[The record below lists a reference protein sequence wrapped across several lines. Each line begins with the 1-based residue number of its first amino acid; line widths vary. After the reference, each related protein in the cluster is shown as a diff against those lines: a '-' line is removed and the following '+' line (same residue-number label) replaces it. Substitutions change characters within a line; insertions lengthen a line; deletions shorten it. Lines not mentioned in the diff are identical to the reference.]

1 MKSIKKLICMLF
13 MLVLSI
19 TNVNAANE
27 KGTITI
33 NKAIVNE
40 EYNIYKVLDLE
51 TYDKVNKHYI
61 YRAASDLETDWET
74 FLDGATD
81 YLEARNENGDKYY
94 VWKDGVDKSKAKE
107 FAEKAYKYAKDN
119 NITPTKTKKATST
132 SVVFDKLDL
141 GYYLVDSSV
150 GALLHLTTTNPSA
163 TVNEKNTLN
172 PNVDKNVLENNST
185 GEYGKENDDM
195 IGSTISYKTTITTG
209 AGYGNYVLYDVMDI
223 GLTFNVNS
231 VVVKIGDEVVDSK
244 NYTVKTD
251 VTSYTFVIE
260 FNDEFIL
267 KQPKNT
273 NIDVYYTATLNKDAT
288 VEGKGNVNETYLE
301 YGNKTE
307 TKHSKTTTYTYA
319 FDLVKTNKEGKELT
333 GAEFILLDKYGNK
346 IKVVLKDEETK
357 TYRIATGNEIGV
369 NIKAGKATIE
379 GLDKDSYK
387 LEEVVSPEGYNK
399 LTSPVEFRVDGKPN
413 ITVIERTLVEV
424 INYTGSELPETGG
437 IGTKLFI
444 TSGLSL
450 VLICGLV
457 LVTKLRLY
465 KNI

>member
-13 MLVLSI
+13 MLVLSVV
-19 TNVNAANE
+19 NVSAAE

-40 EYNIYKVLDLE
+40 SYNIYKVLDLE
-51 TYDKVNKHYI
+51 TYDKVNNHYI
-61 YRAASDLETDWET
+61 YRAASGWET

-94 VWKDGVDKSKAKE
+94 VWKDGVDKSMAKE

-119 NITPTKTKKATST
+119 NTPTMTKKAIST
-132 SVVFDKLDL
+132 SVVFDNLDL

-150 GALLHLTTTNPSA
+150 GALLHLTTTNPTA

-172 PNVDKNVLENNST
+172 PNVDKNVLENST
-185 GEYGKENDDM
+185 GVYGKENDDI
-195 IGSTISYKTTITTG
+195 IGSTIKYKTTITTG
-209 AGYGNYVLYDVMDI
+209 AGYGNYVLYDVMNK
-223 GLTFNVNS
+223 GLTFNANS
-231 VVVKIGDEVVDSK
+231 VEVKIGDEVVEST

-251 VTSYTFVIE
+251 VTGYTFVIE
-260 FNDEFIL
+260 FKDEFIL

-288 VEGKGNVNETYLE
+288 IEGDGNINETFLK
-301 YGNKTE
+301 YGNNIETDKKKTI
-307 TKHSKTTTYTYA
+307 TYTYA
-319 FDLVKTNKEGKELT
+319 FEIIKTNKEGVELT
-333 GAEFILLDKYGNK
+333 GAEFKLLDKLGNE
-346 IKVVLKDEETK
+346 IKVILKDEETK

-387 LEEVVSPEGYNK
+387 LKEVVSPEGYNK
-399 LTSPVEFRVDGKPN
+399 LTSPVEFRVNGKTN
-413 ITVIERTLVEV
+413 VTIIERTLVNV

>member
-13 MLVLSI
+13 MLVLSVV
-19 TNVNAANE
+19 NVSAAE

-40 EYNIYKVLDLE
+40 SYNIYKVLDLE
-51 TYDKVNKHYI
+51 TYDKVNNHYI
-61 YRAASDLETDWET
+61 YRAASGWET

-94 VWKDGVDKSKAKE
+94 VWKDGVDKSRAKE

-119 NITPTKTKKATST
+119 NITPTMTKEATST
-132 SVVFDKLDL
+132 SVVFDNLDL

-150 GALLHLTTTNPSA
+150 GALLHLTTTNPTA

-172 PNVDKNVLENNST
+172 PNVDKNVLENST
-185 GEYGKENDDM
+185 GVYGKENDDI
-195 IGSTISYKTTITTG
+195 IGSTINYKSTITTG
-209 AGYGNYVLYDVMDI
+209 AGYGSYVLYDKMDK

-231 VVVKIGDEVVDSK
+231 VVVKIGDDVVEAN
-244 NYTVKTD
+244 NYVVKTN
-251 VTSYTFVIE
+251 VTDYTFVIE

-288 VEGKGNVNETYLE
+288 IEGDGNINETFLK
-301 YGNKTE
+301 YGNNITTDKKKTI
-307 TKHSKTTTYTYA
+307 TYTYA
-319 FDLVKTNKEGKELT
+319 FEIIKTNKEGVELT
-333 GAEFILLDKYGNK
+333 GAEFILLDKLGNE
-346 IKVVLKDEETK
+346 IKVILKDEETK

-387 LEEVVSPEGYNK
+387 LKEVVSPEGYNK
-399 LTSPVEFRVDGKPN
+399 LTSPVEFSVNGKTN
-413 ITVIERTLVEV
+413 VTIIERTRVNV

>member
-51 TYDKVNKHYI
+51 TYDKVNNHYI
-61 YRAASDLETDWET
+61 YRAASGWET

-81 YLEARNENGDKYY
+81 YLEVRNENGDKYY
-94 VWKDGVDKSKAKE
+94 VWKDGVDKSRAKE

-119 NITPTKTKKATST
+119 NNITPTTKTANTTK
-132 SVVFDKLDL
+132 VVFDNLDL

-150 GALLHLTTTNPSA
+150 GALLHLTTTNPTA

-172 PNVDKNVLENNST
+172 PNVDKNVLENST
-185 GEYGKENDDM
+185 GVYGKENDDM
-195 IGSTISYKTTITTG
+195 IGSTINYKSTITTG
-209 AGYGNYVLYDVMDI
+209 AGYGSYVLYDKMDK

-231 VVVKIGDEVVDSK
+231 VVVKIGDDVVEAN
-244 NYTVKTD
+244 NYVVKTNFTD
-251 VTSYTFVIE
+251 YTFVIE

-288 VEGKGNVNETYLE
+288 IEGDGNINETFLK
-301 YGNKTE
+301 YGNNITTDKKKTI
-307 TKHSKTTTYTYA
+307 TYTYA
-319 FDLVKTNKEGKELT
+319 FEIIKTNKEGVELT
-333 GAEFILLDKYGNK
+333 GAEFILLDKLGNE
-346 IKVVLKDEETK
+346 IKVILKDEETK

-369 NIKAGKATIE
+369 NIKVGKATIE

-387 LEEVVSPEGYNK
+387 LKEVVSPEGYNK
-399 LTSPVEFRVDGKPN
+399 LTSPVEFSVNGKTN
-413 ITVIERTLVEV
+413 VTIIERTRVNV

>member
-13 MLVLSI
+13 MLVLSVV
-19 TNVNAANE
+19 NVSAAE
-27 KGTITI
+27 KGTIMI

-40 EYNIYKVLDLE
+40 SYNIYKVLDLE
-51 TYDKVNKHYI
+51 TYDKVNNHYI
-61 YRAASDLETDWET
+61 YRAASGWET
-74 FLDGATD
+74 FLNGATD

-94 VWKDGVDKSKAKE
+94 VWKDGVDKSRAKE

-119 NITPTKTKKATST
+119 NITPTMTKKATST
-132 SVVFDKLDL
+132 SVVFDNLDL

-150 GALLHLTTTNPSA
+150 GALLHLTTTNPTA

-172 PNVDKNVLENNST
+172 PNVDKNVLENST
-185 GEYGKENDDM
+185 GVYGKENDDI
-195 IGSTISYKTTITTG
+195 IGSTINYKSTITTG
-209 AGYGNYVLYDVMDI
+209 AGYGSYVLYDKMDK

-231 VVVKIGDEVVDSK
+231 VVVKIGDDVVDVN
-244 NYTVKTD
+244 NYVVKTN
-251 VTSYTFVIE
+251 VTDYTFVIE

-288 VEGKGNVNETYLE
+288 IEGDGNINETFLK
-301 YGNKTE
+301 YGNNITTDKKKTI
-307 TKHSKTTTYTYA
+307 TYTYA
-319 FDLVKTNKEGKELT
+319 FEIIKTNKEGVELT
-333 GAEFILLDKYGNK
+333 GAEFILLDKLGNE
-346 IKVVLKDEETK
+346 IKVILKDEETK

-369 NIKAGKATIE
+369 NIKVGKATIE

-387 LEEVVSPEGYNK
+387 LKEVVSPEGYNK
-399 LTSPVEFRVDGKPN
+399 LTSPVEFSVNGKTN
-413 ITVIERTLVEV
+413 DTIERTRVNV

>member
-13 MLVLSI
+13 MLVLSVV
-19 TNVNAANE
+19 NVSAAE

-40 EYNIYKVLDLE
+40 SYNIYKVLDLE
-51 TYDKVNKHYI
+51 TYDKVNNHYI
-61 YRAASDLETDWET
+61 YRAASGWET

-94 VWKDGVDKSKAKE
+94 VWKDGVDKSRAKE
-107 FAEKAYKYAKDN
+107 FAEKAYKYAKEN
-119 NITPTKTKKATST
+119 NITPTMTKKATST
-132 SVVFDKLDL
+132 SVVFDNLDL

-150 GALLHLTTTNPSA
+150 GALLHLTTTNPTA

-172 PNVDKNVLENNST
+172 PNVDKNVLENST
-185 GEYGKENDDM
+185 GVYGKENDDM
-195 IGSTISYKTTITTG
+195 IGSTINYKSTITTG
-209 AGYGNYVLYDVMDI
+209 AGYGSYVLYDKMDK

-231 VVVKIGDEVVDSK
+231 VVVKIGDDVVDVN
-244 NYTVKTD
+244 NYVVKTN
-251 VTSYTFVIE
+251 VTDYTFVIE

-288 VEGKGNVNETYLE
+288 IEGDGNKNETFLK
-301 YGNKTE
+301 YGNNITTDKKKTI
-307 TKHSKTTTYTYA
+307 TYTYA
-319 FDLVKTNKEGKELT
+319 FEIIKTNKEGVELT
-333 GAEFILLDKYGNK
+333 GAEFILLDKLGNE
-346 IKVVLKDEETK
+346 IKVILKDEETK

-387 LEEVVSPEGYNK
+387 LKEVVSPEGYNK
-399 LTSPVEFRVDGKPN
+399 LTSPVEFSVNGKTN
-413 ITVIERTLVEV
+413 DTIERTRVNV

>member
-13 MLVLSI
+13 MLVLSVV
-19 TNVNAANE
+19 NVSAAE

-40 EYNIYKVLDLE
+40 SYNIYKVLDLE
-51 TYDKVNKHYI
+51 TYDKVNNHYI
-61 YRAASDLETDWET
+61 YRATNEWKA
-74 FLDGATD
+74 FLDEATD
-81 YLEARNENGDKYY
+81 YLEVRNENGDKYY
-94 VWKDGVDKSKAKE
+94 VWKDGVDKAKAKE

-119 NITPTKTKKATST
+119 NKTPTFTKKANST
-132 SVVFDKLDL
+132 SVVFDNLDL

-150 GALLHLTTTNPSA
+150 GALLHLTTTNPTA

-172 PNVDKNVLENNST
+172 PNVDKNVLENIT

-195 IGSTISYKTTITTG
+195 IGSTIKYKTTITTG
-209 AGYGNYVLYDVMDI
+209 AGYGNYVLYDVMDK
-223 GLTFNVNS
+223 GLTFNANS
-231 VVVKIGDEVVDSK
+231 VEVKIGDEVVEST
-244 NYTVKTD
+244 NYTVKID
-251 VTSYTFVIE
+251 VTGYTFVVE
-260 FNDEFIL
+260 FNNEFIF

-288 VEGKGNVNETYLE
+288 VEGDGNINETFLK
-301 YGNKTE
+301 YGNNIE
-307 TKHSKTTTYTYA
+307 TDKKRTITYTYA
-319 FDLVKTNKEGKELT
+319 FDIIKTNKEGVELT
-333 GAEFILLDKYGNK
+333 GAEFILLDKSDNE
-346 IKVVLKDEETK
+346 IKVIKDEETK

-387 LEEVVSPEGYNK
+387 LKEVVSPEGYNK
-399 LTSPVEFRVDGKPN
+399 LTSPVEFRVNGKTN
-413 ITVIERTLVEV
+413 VTIIERTRVNV

>member
-13 MLVLSI
+13 MLVLSVV
-19 TNVNAANE
+19 NVSAAE

-40 EYNIYKVLDLE
+40 SYNIYKVLDLE
-51 TYDKVNKHYI
+51 TYDKVNNHYI
-61 YRAASDLETDWET
+61 YRAASGWET

-94 VWKDGVDKSKAKE
+94 VWKDGVDKSRAKE

-119 NITPTKTKKATST
+119 NITPTMTQKATST
-132 SVVFDKLDL
+132 SVVFDNLDL

-150 GALLHLTTTNPSA
+150 GALLHLTTTNPTA

-172 PNVDKNVLENNST
+172 PNVDKNVLENST
-185 GEYGKENDDM
+185 GEYGKENDDI
-195 IGSTISYKTTITTG
+195 IGSTINYKSTITTG
-209 AGYGNYVLYDVMDI
+209 AGYGSYVLYDKMDV
-223 GLTFNVNS
+223 GLTFNFNS
-231 VVVKIGDEVVDSK
+231 VIVKIGDDVVDTN
-244 NYTVKTD
+244 NYEVKTN
-251 VTSYTFVIE
+251 VTGYTFVIE
-260 FNDEFIL
+260 FKDEFIL

-288 VEGKGNVNETYLE
+288 VEGDGNKNETFLK
-301 YGNKTE
+301 YGNNIETDKKKTI
-307 TKHSKTTTYTYA
+307 TYTYA
-319 FDLVKTNKEGKELT
+319 FEIIKTNKEGVELT
-333 GAEFILLDKYGNK
+333 GAEFKLLDKNGNE
-346 IKVVLKDEETK
+346 IKVVLKDEVSN
-357 TYRIATGNEIGV
+357 TYIVATGNEIGA

-399 LTSPVEFRVDGKPN
+399 LTSPVEFNVNGKTN
-413 ITVIERTLVEV
+413 VTIIERTRVNV

>member
-13 MLVLSI
+13 MLVLSVV
-19 TNVNAANE
+19 NVSAAE

-40 EYNIYKVLDLE
+40 SYNIYKVLDLE
-51 TYDKVNKHYI
+51 TYDKVNNHYI
-61 YRAASDLETDWET
+61 YRAASGWET

-94 VWKDGVDKSKAKE
+94 VWKDGVDKSRAKE

-119 NITPTKTKKATST
+119 NITPTMTKKATST
-132 SVVFDKLDL
+132 SVVFDNLDL

-150 GALLHLTTTNPSA
+150 GALLHLTTTNPTA

-172 PNVDKNVLENNST
+172 PNVDKNVLENST
-185 GEYGKENDDM
+185 GVYGKENDDI
-195 IGSTISYKTTITTG
+195 IGSTINYKSSITTG
-209 AGYGNYVLYDVMDI
+209 AGYGSYVLYDKMDK

-231 VVVKIGDEVVDSK
+231 VIVKIGDVVVDAN
-244 NYTVKTD
+244 NYVVKTN
-251 VTSYTFVIE
+251 VTDYTFVIE

-288 VEGKGNVNETYLE
+288 IEGDGNINETFLK
-301 YGNKTE
+301 YGNNITTDKKKTI
-307 TKHSKTTTYTYA
+307 TYTYA
-319 FDLVKTNKEGKELT
+319 FEIIKTNKEGVELT
-333 GAEFILLDKYGNK
+333 GAEFILLDKLGNE
-346 IKVVLKDEETK
+346 IKVILKDEETK
-357 TYRIATGNEIGV
+357 TYRIATENEIGV

-387 LEEVVSPEGYNK
+387 LKEVVSPEGYNK
-399 LTSPVEFRVDGKPN
+399 LTSPVEFSVNGKTN
-413 ITVIERTLVEV
+413 DTIERTRVNV

>member
-1 MKSIKKLICMLF
+1 MKSIKKFICMLF
-13 MLVLSI
+13 MLVLSVV
-19 TNVNAANE
+19 NVSAAE

-40 EYNIYKVLDLE
+40 SYNIYKVLDLE
-51 TYDKVNKHYI
+51 TYDKVNNHYI
-61 YRAASDLETDWET
+61 YRAASGWET

-94 VWKDGVDKSKAKE
+94 VWKDGVDKSRAKE

-119 NITPTKTKKATST
+119 NNITPTFTKKATST
-132 SVVFDKLDL
+132 SVVFDNLDL

-150 GALLHLTTTNPSA
+150 GALLHLTTTNPTA

-172 PNVDKNVLENNST
+172 PNVDKNVLENST
-185 GEYGKENDDM
+185 GEYGKENDDI
-195 IGSTISYKTTITTG
+195 IGSTINYKSTITTG
-209 AGYGNYVLYDVMDI
+209 AGYGSYVLYDKMDA
-223 GLTFNVNS
+223 GLTFNSNS
-231 VVVKIGDEVVDSK
+231 VIVKIGNDVVDVN
-244 NYTVKTD
+244 NYEVKTN
-251 VTSYTFVIE
+251 VTDYTFVIE

-273 NIDVYYTATLNKDAT
+273 NIDVYYTATLNKDAII
-288 VEGKGNVNETYLE
+288 EGDGNINETFLK
-301 YGNKTE
+301 YGNNIE
-307 TKHSKTTTYTYA
+307 TDKKITITYTYA
-319 FDLVKTNKEGKELT
+319 FEIIKTNKEKEKLT
-333 GAEFILLDKYGNK
+333 GAEFKLLDKTENGNE
-346 IKVVLKDEETK
+346 IKVVLKDEVSN
-357 TYRIATGNEIGV
+357 TYRIAISDEEGV
-369 NIKAGKATIE
+369 TIKAGKATIE

-399 LTSPVEFRVDGKPN
+399 LTKPVEFRVNGKTN
-413 ITVIERTLVEV
+413 VTIIERTRVNV

>member
-13 MLVLSI
+13 MLVLSVV
-19 TNVNAANE
+19 NVSAAE

-40 EYNIYKVLDLE
+40 SYNIYKVLDLE
-51 TYDKVNKHYI
+51 TYDKVNNHYI
-61 YRAASDLETDWET
+61 YRAASGWET

-94 VWKDGVDKSKAKE
+94 VWKDGVDKSRAKE

-119 NITPTKTKKATST
+119 NITPTMTKKATST
-132 SVVFDKLDL
+132 SVVFDNLDL

-150 GALLHLTTTNPSA
+150 GALLHLTTTNPTA

-172 PNVDKNVLENNST
+172 PNVDKNVLETST
-185 GEYGKENDDM
+185 GVYGKENDDM
-195 IGSTISYKTTITTG
+195 IGSTINYKSTITTG
-209 AGYGNYVLYDVMDI
+209 AGYGSYVLYDKMDK

-231 VVVKIGDEVVDSK
+231 VVVKIGDDVVEAN
-244 NYTVKTD
+244 NYVVKTN
-251 VTSYTFVIE
+251 VTDYTFVIE

-288 VEGKGNVNETYLE
+288 IEGDGNINETFLK
-301 YGNKTE
+301 YGNNIETDKKKTI
-307 TKHSKTTTYTYA
+307 TYTYA
-319 FDLVKTNKEGKELT
+319 FEIIKTNKEGVELT
-333 GAEFILLDKYGNK
+333 GAEFILLDKLGNE
-346 IKVVLKDEETK
+346 IKVILKNEETK

-369 NIKAGKATIE
+369 NIKVGKATIE

-387 LEEVVSPEGYNK
+387 LKEVVSPEGYNK
-399 LTSPVEFRVDGKPN
+399 LTSPVEFSVNGKTN
-413 ITVIERTLVEV
+413 DTIERTRVNV

>member
-13 MLVLSI
+13 MLVLSVV
-19 TNVNAANE
+19 NVSAAE

-40 EYNIYKVLDLE
+40 SYNIYKVLDLE
-51 TYDKVNKHYI
+51 TYDKVNNHYI
-61 YRAASDLETDWET
+61 YRAASGWET

-94 VWKDGVDKSKAKE
+94 VWKDGVDKSRAKE

-119 NITPTKTKKATST
+119 NITPTMTKEATST
-132 SVVFDKLDL
+132 SVVFDNLDL

-150 GALLHLTTTNPSA
+150 GALLHLTTTNPTA

-172 PNVDKNVLENNST
+172 PNVDKNVLENST
-185 GEYGKENDDM
+185 GVYGKENDDI
-195 IGSTISYKTTITTG
+195 IGSTINYKSTITTG
-209 AGYGNYVLYDVMDI
+209 AGYGSYVLYDKMDKGI
-223 GLTFNVNS
+223 TFNVNS
-231 VVVKIGDEVVDSK
+231 VVVKIGDDVVEAN
-244 NYTVKTD
+244 NYVVKTN
-251 VTSYTFVIE
+251 VTDYTFVIE

-273 NIDVYYTATLNKDAT
+273 NIDVYYTATLNKDAII
-288 VEGKGNVNETYLE
+288 EGDGNINETFLK
-301 YGNKTE
+301 YGNNITTDKKKTI
-307 TKHSKTTTYTYA
+307 TYTYA
-319 FDLVKTNKEGKELT
+319 FEIIKTNKEGVELT
-333 GAEFILLDKYGNK
+333 GAEFILLDKLGNE
-346 IKVVLKDEETK
+346 IKVILKDEETK

-387 LEEVVSPEGYNK
+387 LKEVVSPEGYNK
-399 LTSPVEFRVDGKPN
+399 LTSPVEFSVNGKTN
-413 ITVIERTLVEV
+413 VTIIERTRVNV

>member
-13 MLVLSI
+13 MLVLSVV
-19 TNVNAANE
+19 NVSAAE

-40 EYNIYKVLDLE
+40 SYNIYKVLDLE
-51 TYDKVNKHYI
+51 TYDKVNNHYI
-61 YRAASDLETDWET
+61 YRAASGWET

-94 VWKDGVDKSKAKE
+94 VWKDGVDKSRAKE

-119 NITPTKTKKATST
+119 NITPTMTKKATST
-132 SVVFDKLDL
+132 SVVFDNLDL

-150 GALLHLTTTNPSA
+150 GALLHLTTTNPTA

-172 PNVDKNVLENNST
+172 PNVDKNVLENST
-185 GEYGKENDDM
+185 GVYGKENDDI
-195 IGSTISYKTTITTG
+195 IGSTINYKSTITTG
-209 AGYGNYVLYDVMDI
+209 AGYGSYVLYDKMDK

-231 VVVKIGDEVVDSK
+231 VVVKIGDDVVEAN
-244 NYTVKTD
+244 NYVVKTN
-251 VTSYTFVIE
+251 VTDYTFVIE

-288 VEGKGNVNETYLE
+288 IEGDGNINETFLK
-301 YGNKTE
+301 YGNNIETDKKKTI
-307 TKHSKTTTYTYA
+307 TYTYA
-319 FDLVKTNKEGKELT
+319 FEIIKTNKEGVELT
-333 GAEFILLDKYGNK
+333 GAEFILLDKLGNE
-346 IKVVLKDEETK
+346 IKVILKDEETK

-369 NIKAGKATIE
+369 NIKVGKATIE

-387 LEEVVSPEGYNK
+387 LKEVVSPEGYNK
-399 LTSPVEFRVDGKPN
+399 LTSPVEFSVNGKTN
-413 ITVIERTLVEV
+413 DTIERTRVNV

>member
-13 MLVLSI
+13 MLVLSVV
-19 TNVNAANE
+19 NVSAAE

-40 EYNIYKVLDLE
+40 SYNIYKVLDLE
-51 TYDKVNKHYI
+51 TYDKVNDHYI
-61 YRAASDLETDWET
+61 YRAVSRWET

-94 VWKDGVDKSKAKE
+94 VWKDGVDKSSAKE

-119 NITPTKTKKATST
+119 NIAPTTTKKATST
-132 SVVFDKLDL
+132 SVVFDNLEL

-150 GALLHLTTTNPSA
+150 GALLHLTTTNPTA

-172 PNVDKNVLENNST
+172 PNVDKNVKENST

-209 AGYGNYVLYDVMDI
+209 AGYGNYVLYDVMDK
-223 GLTFNVNS
+223 GLTFNANS
-231 VVVKIGDEVVDSK
+231 VEVKIGDDVVDVN
-244 NYTVKTD
+244 NYEVKTN
-251 VTSYTFVIE
+251 VTDYTFVIE

-288 VEGKGNVNETYLE
+288 VEGDGNINKTFLQ
-301 YGNKTE
+301 YGNDIKTDE
-307 TKHSKTTTYTYA
+307 KKTVTYTYA
-319 FDLVKTNKEGKELT
+319 FEIIKTNKEGVKLT

-444 TSGLSL
+444 TSGLTL

>member
-13 MLVLSI
+13 MLVLSVV
-19 TNVNAANE
+19 NVSAAE

-40 EYNIYKVLDLE
+40 SYNIYKVLDLE
-51 TYDKVNKHYI
+51 TYDKVNNHYI
-61 YRAASDLETDWET
+61 YRAASGWET

-94 VWKDGVDKSKAKE
+94 VWKDGVDKSRAKE

-119 NITPTKTKKATST
+119 NITPTMTKEATST
-132 SVVFDKLDL
+132 SVVFDNLDL

-150 GALLHLTTTNPSA
+150 GALLHLTTTNPTA

-172 PNVDKNVLENNST
+172 PNVDKNVLENST
-185 GEYGKENDDM
+185 GVYGKENDDM
-195 IGSTISYKTTITTG
+195 IGSTINYKSTITTG
-209 AGYGNYVLYDVMDI
+209 AGYGSYVLYDKMDK

-231 VVVKIGDEVVDSK
+231 VVVKIGDDVVDVN
-244 NYTVKTD
+244 NYVVKTN
-251 VTSYTFVIE
+251 VTDYTFVIE

-288 VEGKGNVNETYLE
+288 IEGDGNINETFLK
-301 YGNKTE
+301 YGNNITTDKKKTI
-307 TKHSKTTTYTYA
+307 TYTYA
-319 FDLVKTNKEGKELT
+319 FEIIKTNKEGVELT
-333 GAEFILLDKYGNK
+333 GAEFILLDKLGNE
-346 IKVVLKDEETK
+346 IKVILKDEETK
-357 TYRIATGNEIGV
+357 TYRIATENEIGV

-387 LEEVVSPEGYNK
+387 LKEVVSPEGYNK
-399 LTSPVEFRVDGKPN
+399 LTSPVEFSVNGKTN
-413 ITVIERTLVEV
+413 VTIIERTRVNV